1 MVYNKTGCAFVG
13 MMINILVNLICNK
26 RTSGDYLNN
35 SGGYGGRQLP
45 DVNCFLRNVHSLA

>member
-45 DVNCFLRNVHSLA
+45 AVNCF